1 MLLGVIA
8 DDFTGATDIAGFLV
22 ENGMRTIQ
30 VNGVPHQTSKA
41 SDQKTDLN
49 ADAVV
54 VSLKSRSCP
63 VEQAIEQSVAALK
76 WLQAQGCQQF
86 YFKYCST
93 FDSTSKG
100 NIGPVTD
107 ALLDALGED
116 FTIVCPALPVN
127 GRTVFNGH
135 LFVLGQLLSESGM
148 RHHPV
153 TPMTNSN
160 LMALMDTQSKG
171 EAGLINYQE
180 IEQGADKIIEGF
192 TQLKAQ
198 GKRYAVVDAF
208 KNEHLN
214 EIGKAVRSL
223 KLVTGGSG
231 LAAGIAKNWQASLQ
245 DQTQAKLAGYPT
257 KAPTVIFSGSCS
269 LMTNKQVERY
279 KANAPHFA
287 LNIEQC
293 LHQKNYSD
301 ELFEWVI
308 SQSDSPLAPLV
319 YATADAENLKTI
331 QQQYGAEVSSQA
343 VEQVFSQ
350 LAIKLKDYGIRNFI
364 VAGGETSGVVTQS
377 LQVDSF
383 HIGPQI
389 APGVPWVKAINQDL
403 SLALKSGN
411 FGDKNFFT
419 SAQEYFQ

>member
-30 VNGVPHQTSKA
+30 VNGVPATS
-41 SDQKTDLN
+41 TDIN

-63 VEQAIEQSVAALK
+63 TQQAIDDSIAALK

-93 FDSTSKG
+93 FDSTAQG

-107 ALLDALGED
+107 ALLDQLGEN

-148 RHHPV
+148 RNHPV

-160 LMALMDTQSKG
+160 LMQLMDAQSKG
-171 EAGLINYQE
+171 ETGLIDYQH
-180 IEQGADKIIEGF
+180 IEQGADNIISGF
-192 TQLKAQ
+192 EQLKAQ
-198 GKRYAVVDAF
+198 GIRYAVVDAF
-208 KNEHLN
+208 NATHLD
-214 EIGKAVRSL
+214 EIGKAVRTL
-223 KLVTGGSG
+223 KLITGGSG
-231 LAAGIAKNWQASLQ
+231 LAAGIASNWSEHLQ
-245 DQTQAKLAGYPT
+245 DQSEAKQAGYPS

-269 LMTNKQVERY
+269 VMTNQQVEAY
-279 KANAPHFA
+279 KVKAPHFA
-287 LNIEQC
+287 INIEDC
-293 LHQKNYSD
+293 LNKADYSEQVCD
-301 ELFEWVI
+301 WVI
-308 SQSDSPLAPLV
+308 SESTGPLAPIV
-319 YATADAENLKTI
+319 YATADAKTLQEI
-331 QQQYGAEVSSQA
+331 QQKYGAEVSSQA
-343 VEQVFSQ
+343 VENFFSQ
-350 LAIKLKDYGIRNFI
+350 LAIKLKEQGICNFI

-389 APGVPWVKAINQDL
+389 TPGVPWVKAVNQNL

-411 FGDKNFFT
+411 FGDQTFFT
-419 SAQEYFQ
+419 KAQEYFQ